1 MELRKYHD
9 VLFRIDQ
16 NNRLDDNFRLAVGL
30 ILDDLL
36 PVIDEYVTGCKV
48 CEHSRVTAEI
58 MGRSDKL
65 ARINEIEAKMKAK
78 FIAYLKV
85 E

>member
-1 MELRKYHD
+1 MELRKYHEI
-9 VLFRIDQ
+9 LFGGGS

-30 ILDDLL
+30 LLDDLL

-48 CEHSRVTAEI
+48 CEHSRVTAEL
-58 MGRSDKL
+58 MSRSDKL
-65 ARINEIEAKMKAK
+65 PRIDEIEAKMKAK